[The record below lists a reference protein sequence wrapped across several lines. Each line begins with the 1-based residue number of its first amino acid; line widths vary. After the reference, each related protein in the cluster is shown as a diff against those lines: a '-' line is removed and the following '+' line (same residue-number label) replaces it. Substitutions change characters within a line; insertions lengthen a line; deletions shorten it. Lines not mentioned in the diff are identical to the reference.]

1 MVKFPERK
9 ERGEFMKKM
18 LMIAALAAVGFALTG
33 CGSLRT
39 PVGERNKKVYY
50 NTFFGL
56 SLDSAVQGDGFVV
69 QIK

>member
-1 MVKFPERK
+1 
-9 ERGEFMKKM
+9 MKKL
-18 LMIAALAAVGFALTG
+18 LMLAAVAGITFALTG

-39 PVGERNKKVYY
+39 PVGERKGKVYY

-69 QIK
+69 NIK

>member
-1 MVKFPERK
+1 
-9 ERGEFMKKM
+9 MKKL
-18 LMIAALAAVGFALTG
+18 LMVVALGAIACALSG

-39 PVGERNKKVYY
+39 PVGKNNGKIYY

-69 QIK
+69 QIR

>member
-1 MVKFPERK
+1 
-9 ERGEFMKKM
+9 MKKI
-18 LMIAALAAVGFALTG
+18 LMLAAVVGITFALTG

-39 PVGERNKKVYY
+39 PVGERNGKVYY

-69 QIK
+69 NIK

>member
-1 MVKFPERK
+1 
-9 ERGEFMKKM
+9 MKKV
-18 LMIAALAAVGFALTG
+18 LMVAAFAAIALVLSG

-39 PVGERNKKVYY
+39 PAGENNEKIYY

-69 QIK
+69 KIK

>member
-1 MVKFPERK
+1 M
-9 ERGEFMKKM
+9 
-18 LMIAALAAVGFALTG
+18 LAAVAGITFALTG

-39 PVGERNKKVYY
+39 PVGERKGKVYY

-69 QIK
+69 NIK